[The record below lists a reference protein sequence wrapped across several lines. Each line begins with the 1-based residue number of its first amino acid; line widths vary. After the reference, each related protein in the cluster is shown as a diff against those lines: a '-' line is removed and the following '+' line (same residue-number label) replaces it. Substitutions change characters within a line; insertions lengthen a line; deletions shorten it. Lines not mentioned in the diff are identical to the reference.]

1 MYNSLEVASKA
12 YIKNENEKIFLK
24 LFVFAV
30 YFLLYRFRIISK
42 FMI

>member
-30 YFLLYRFRIISK
+30 YFYFIDLELYLSS
-42 FMI
+42 